1 MKKLQVKAESWLE
14 FNVPD
19 NFNENNLK
27 NLKNMNFE
35 ELTDLTIDS
44 NFETV
49 GIEDWYEDIKFLG
62 QFWLESDDDLA
73 CYDKE

>member
-1 MKKLQVKAESWLE
+1 
-14 FNVPD
+14 
-19 NFNENNLK
+19 
-27 NLKNMNFE
+27 MNFE